1 MDVQFYYFLMVLGNG
16 AGDKEDAEKAEQ
28 CRKRQRLNSEEEA
41 GQSTSNNVT
50 ENDTEMDKDN
60 DVDTDNQNDPTQ
72 NWQPRR
78 RLIRGRAFRA
88 RATQH
93 SNQSTDEIV
102 TPATTQTEGTN
113 DGNVD
118 TDQESQQPSANEV
131 STVASNANE
140 NAENEVSGEGTSA
153 SAQIDGVQV
162 PEGIDPSFLAALP
175 EEMRAEV
182 IAEHLR

>member
-1 MDVQFYYFLMVLGNG
+1 M
-16 AGDKEDAEKAEQ
+16 
-28 CRKRQRLNSEEEA
+28 
-41 GQSTSNNVT
+41 
-50 ENDTEMDKDN
+50 DN
-60 DVDTDNQNDPTQ
+60 DNEVDTDNQNDPTQ

-88 RATQH
+88 RGTQH

-102 TPATTQTEGTN
+102 TPATPPTEVTN
-113 DGNVD
+113 DDTVE
-118 TDQESQQPSANEV
+118 TDQESQQPSAE
-131 STVASNANE
+131 AINANE
-140 NAENEVSGEGTSA
+140 NEASGEGTSA
-153 SAQIDGVQV
+153 SAQIDGVQI